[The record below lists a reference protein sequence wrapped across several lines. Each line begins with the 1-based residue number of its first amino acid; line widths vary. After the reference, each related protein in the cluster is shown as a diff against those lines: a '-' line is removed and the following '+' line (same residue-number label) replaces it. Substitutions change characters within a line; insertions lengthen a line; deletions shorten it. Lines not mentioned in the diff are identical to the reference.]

1 MPTLFH
7 PNIFPSGSVCL
18 SIVSEDKDWKP
29 SITIKQILLGIQDLL
44 IHPNPND
51 PAQREPIM
59 VYKEDIKE
67 YERRVREEAK
77 KHRPPPD
84 MEM

>member
-1 MPTLFH
+1 M
-7 PNIFPSGSVCL
+7 

>member
-1 MPTLFH
+1 M
-7 PNIFPSGSVCL
+7 
-18 SIVSEDKDWKP
+18 SIVNEDKDWKP

-59 VYKEDIKE
+59 VYKENIKE